1 MDKIVFK
8 KPTAGA
14 KATHF
19 QAKPSVS
26 SVLPLAREEEEEDSA
41 SSTDGHTERKRKR
54 QLSQNKGDKESHK
67 RERRK

>member
-26 SVLPLAREEEEEDSA
+26 SVLPLAREEEEDSA

-54 QLSQNKGDKESHK
+54 QLSHKKGDKESHK
-67 RERRK
+67 RERWK